1 MIKIG
6 IIGSGNVA
14 QHLIVAFQKSI
25 YEGAEIQITT
35 VFSRQKTALSNLLD
49 SNIICSDWDNLKE
62 ADIYLIAVSDSAIAE
77 VSDKIPFKNKLV
89 VHTSGAVSIEAI
101 NQNNRK
107 GVFYPLQTFS
117 KNVELDFNTIPI
129 CIECE
134 NTADLELLIKVGNSI
149 SESVYEINSEQRIAL
164 HVAAVFVNNFTNNL
178 YKIGNDI
185 CIENKIP
192 FEIVLPLIK
201 ETAEKITRLSPLD
214 AQTGPAIRNDEE
226 TINSHLAFLTNEN
239 QKNIYKLLTQSIQN
253 NGKKL

>member
-1 MIKIG
+1 MVKIG

-25 YEGAEIQITT
+25 YEGAGIQITT

-49 SNIICSDWDNLKE
+49 FNIICSDWDNLKE
-62 ADIYLIAVSDSAIAE
+62 ADIYLIAVSDNVIAE
-77 VSDKIPFKNKLV
+77 VSEKIPFKNKLV
-89 VHTSGAVSIEAI
+89 VHTSGALSLEAI
-101 NQNNRK
+101 NTKNRK

-117 KNVELDFNTIPI
+117 KNLSINFKTIPI
-129 CIECE
+129 CLESE
-134 NTADLELLIKVGNSI
+134 NSADLKLLKKVANAI
-149 SESVYEINSEQRIAL
+149 SDSVYEINSEQRKAV

-185 CIENKIP
+185 CIKNNIP

-239 QKNIYKLLTQSIQN
+239 QKNIYKILTQSIQN

>member
-134 NTADLELLIKVGNSI
+134 NTADLELLIKVANSI

>member
-226 TINSHLAFLTNEN
+226 TIYSHLAFLTNEN

>member
-239 QKNIYKLLTQSIQN
+239 QKNIFE
-253 NGKKL
+253 KKNQIFTLFII

>member
-101 NQNNRK
+101 NPNNRK

-134 NTADLELLIKVGNSI
+134 NTADLELLIKVANSI

-226 TINSHLAFLTNEN
+226 TINSHLEFLTNEN